1 MDERFLIVRFLF
13 SGKNARHDS
22 WLNNISAIYE
32 MLGAKMMRN
41 HYKDP
46 ELIKNMPSLCVP
58 KSTEPGI
65 RERPTKAIS
74 QIATPRSYVRL
85 RRLELRV

>member
-32 MLGAKMMRN
+32 MLGAKMMHKSLQRAKVN
-41 HYKDP
+41 HRDSA
-46 ELIKNMPSLCVP
+46 M
-58 KSTEPGI
+58 
-65 RERPTKAIS
+65 
-74 QIATPRSYVRL
+74 
-85 RRLELRV
+85 